1 MHLCR
6 HSGFSVSEDLSR
18 KSRVARLE
26 LTRFLRH
33 LKRNSPEKN
42 CFLDQ
47 DKLYVDGRVF
57 SYSETEAAEQP
68 NIKKTERK
76 INDKS

>member
-57 SYSETEAAEQP
+57 SYSEIEAAEQP
-68 NIKKTERK
+68 NIKNKRK
-76 INDKS
+76 KYQ